1 MSFSHLLTQKCS
13 IYRRTVTTNEYGQ
26 RVQSFPTT
34 PFLKDVPC
42 RFDKIGNYTST
53 LAQTPT
59 GQTSRNEGIMFFEK
73 DVDVKSG
80 DRIVLESVNLTV
92 TPSLSPHDSVGVH
105 HKEIYVSIEES

>member
-1 MSFSHLLTQKCS
+1 MSFSHLLIQQCD

-34 PFLKDVPC
+34 PFLKKIPC

-59 GQTSRNEGIMFFEK
+59 GQTNRNEGVIFFDP

-80 DRIVLESVNLTV
+80 DRIVLDGVNLTV
-92 TPSLSPHDSVGVH
+92 SPSLSPYDGVGMH
-105 HKEIYVSIEES
+105 HKEVYVAIEES